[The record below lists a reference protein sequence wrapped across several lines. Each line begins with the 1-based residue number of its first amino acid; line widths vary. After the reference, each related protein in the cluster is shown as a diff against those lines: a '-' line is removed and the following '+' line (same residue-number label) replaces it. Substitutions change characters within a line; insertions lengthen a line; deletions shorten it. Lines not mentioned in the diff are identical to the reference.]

1 MHMERV
7 DNDTVESNLID
18 QYKFK
23 DVVDFQEIRAD
34 LIVEI
39 IALCSGVTFRC
50 IVDVDLPIVHAHEQR
65 SLRLRGIKGER
76 IECIA
81 FLLAERL
88 GCVVEDD
95 AFVGLRG
102 RIRVIG
108 SELICDVLIC

>member
-1 MHMERV
+1 MERV
-7 DNDTVESNLID
+7 NNDTVESNLID
-18 QYKFK
+18 QHQFK

-39 IALCSGVTFRC
+39 IALCSCVTFRC
-50 IVDVDLPIVHAHEQR
+50 VVDVDLSVVHAHEKR

-76 IECIA
+76 IERIA

-88 GCVVEDD
+88 RCVVEDD

-102 RIRVIG
+102 RVRVIG
-108 SELICDVLIC
+108 SELVCDVLIC